1 MPQYLAEISPKYFSM
16 DKEEAHHL
24 KVARL
29 HIGAEIKVF
38 DGKGSKFLARLTA
51 LSDKSARGEILK
63 PLPAPALKRD
73 ITLYFSA
80 VARAAAEDIID
91 KCTQVGVSRFVPV
104 LSKYSEKDLL
114 KKWETKH
121 SRWHQLALAACKQC
135 ENPSIPLIEKPLPF
149 EEAVNTLSNPAIICY
164 EDENKTSLID
174 YIRTM
179 KTKKLSIF
187 IGPEGGY
194 DKTEIVLAKQKDIMP
209 VTLGQN
215 ILRAETAAAAACW
228 AALQ

>member
-1 MPQYLAEISPKYFSM
+1 M

-29 HIGAEIKVF
+29 HIGAEIKIF
-38 DGKGSKFLARLTA
+38 DGKGSKFLARITA
-51 LSDKSARGEILK
+51 LSDKSACGEILK
-63 PLPAPALKRD
+63 ALPAPMLKRD

-91 KCTQVGVSRFVPV
+91 KCTQIGVSRFVPV

-114 KKWETKH
+114 KKWDTKH
-121 SRWHQLALAACKQC
+121 FRWHQLALAACKQC
-135 ENPSIPLIEKPLPF
+135 ENPSIPLIGKPLPF
-149 EEAVNTLSNPAIICY
+149 EEAVNTLSNPGIICY
-164 EDENKTSLID
+164 EDENKTSLLDHLQTIEA
-174 YIRTM
+174 
-179 KTKKLSIF
+179 KTLAIF

-194 DKTEIVLAKQKDIMP
+194 DQAEIAFAKQKGIVP

>member
-1 MPQYLAEISPKYFSM
+1 MPQYLADISKDRFTM

-29 HIGAEIKVF
+29 HIGAEIKIF

-51 LSDKSARGEILK
+51 LSDKSACGEILK
-63 PLPAPALKRD
+63 PLPAPTLKRN

-91 KCTQVGVSRFVPV
+91 KCTQVGVSRFAAV
-104 LSKYSEKDLL
+104 LSKFSEKDLL
-114 KKWETKH
+114 KKWETKY

-135 ENPSIPLIEKPLPF
+135 ENPSVPIIEKPLPF
-149 EEAVNTLSNPAIICY
+149 EEAITKLSTPAIICY
-164 EDENKTSLID
+164 EDENKTSIID
-174 YIRTM
+174 YIQTI
-179 KTKKLSIF
+179 KTKDLSIF

-194 DKTEIVLAKQKDIMP
+194 DKAEIAFAKQKGVMP

>member
-1 MPQYLAEISPKYFSM
+1 MPQYLAEISQNGFTM

-29 HIGAEIKVF
+29 HIDAEIKIF
-38 DGKGSKFLARLTA
+38 DGKGRKFLARITS
-51 LSDKSARGEILK
+51 LSDKSACGEILK
-63 PLPAPALKRD
+63 ALPAPALRREL
-73 ITLYFSA
+73 TLYFSA
-80 VARAAAEDIID
+80 VARAAGEDIID

-135 ENPSIPLIEKPLPF
+135 ENPSVPIIEKPLSF
-149 EEAVNTLSNPAIICY
+149 EEAINTLSAPAIICY
-164 EDENKTSLID
+164 EDESKISLLERLPTIKTNSLAV
-174 YIRTM
+174 
-179 KTKKLSIF
+179 F

-194 DKTEIVLAKQKDIMP
+194 DPAEIAFAKQKGVIP